1 MVGAA
6 VAYPRVFAGQERTEG
21 FWTVFGLILLTVVL
35 LQVLSNWAN
44 DLGDHENGAD
54 GAERTDRMVASGQL
68 SPAAMKRAIVALGV
82 VAFGCGLASVGAA
95 FWGTSLL
102 VEALVMVGLGVL
114 AIGAAYRYTAGTN
127 PYGYRGLGDL
137 MVLVFFGWV
146 GVGGT
151 AFLLAGEWDSTW
163 LLPGTWTGLMSTA
176 VLNLNNMRDHLK
188 DGQAGKRTVV
198 VALGWER
205 AKVYHVLCFAIGW
218 AAWWVFALAV
228 EPGQWRGMGWIAI
241 INAFH
246 LRHAWRV
253 WRCEDPAALDP
264 ELKRIALS
272 TAVAALFILLA
283 QTGGAA

>member
-1 MVGAA
+1 M
-6 VAYPRVFAGQERTEG
+6 AYPRMTAVNESTGA
-21 FWTVFGLILLTVVL
+21 FWRVFGLILLTVVL
-35 LQVLSNWAN
+35 LQTLSNWAN
-44 DLGDHENGAD
+44 DLGDYENGAD

-68 SPAAMKRAIVALGV
+68 SPAVMKRAIVALRV
-82 VAFGCGLASVGAA
+82 LAFGCGLASVGAA

-102 VEALVMVGLGVL
+102 AEALAMVGLGVL
-114 AIGAAYRYTAGTN
+114 AIVAAYRYTAGKN

-137 MVLVFFGWV
+137 MVLVFFGWI

-151 AFLLAGEWDSTW
+151 AFLLAGEWNSAW

-176 VLNLNNMRDHLK
+176 VLNLNNMRDHVK
-188 DGQAGKRTVV
+188 DEKAGKRTVV
-198 VALGWER
+198 VALGWDR
-205 AKVYHVLCFAIGW
+205 AKVYHGACFVLGW
-218 AAWWVFALAV
+218 AAWWAFALTV

-246 LRHAWRV
+246 VTHACRV

-264 ELKRIALS
+264 ELKRVALS

>member
-6 VAYPRVFAGQERTEG
+6 VAYPRVTAVNESTGA
-21 FWTVFGLILLTVVL
+21 FWRVFGLILLTVVL
-35 LQVLSNWAN
+35 LQTLSNWAN
-44 DLGDHENGAD
+44 DLGDYENGAD
-54 GAERTDRMVASGQL
+54 GADRTDRMVASGQL
-68 SPAAMKRAIVALGV
+68 SPVVMKRAIVALGV
-82 VAFGCGLASVGAA
+82 LAFGCGLAAVGAA

-102 VEALVMVGLGVL
+102 VEALAMVGLGVL
-114 AIGAAYRYTAGTN
+114 AIGAAYRYTAGKN

-151 AFLLAGEWDSTW
+151 AFLLAGEWDFAW

-176 VLNLNNMRDHLK
+176 VLNLNNMRDHVK
-188 DGQAGKRTVV
+188 DEKAGKRTVV
-198 VALGWER
+198 VAMGWDR
-205 AKVYHVLCFAIGW
+205 AKVYHGACFVIGW
-218 AAWWVFALAV
+218 AAWWAFALAV

-246 LRHAWRV
+246 FTHAWRV

-264 ELKRIALS
+264 ELKRVALS